1 MIVIVGIFTEQK
13 NQAHDGGREYSLDPQ
28 PPVQ

>member
-13 NQAHDGGREYSLDPQ
+13 NQAHDDGAYVRWEGIFA
-28 PPVQ
+28 